1 MNTDQIATFRQSL
14 AETIAWC
21 STRATLAD
29 PEHSLRTPALHPG
42 SLDYTQSL
50 AERQACVATVIDTR
64 SRLLRNAGLE
74 PQSPATDLA
83 GGRLVLYMP
92 DGTINDGGA
101 AVYSRRFFDDDDVPP
116 WDCWVLYVTDPL
128 TPEQCLAEKARGRRS
143 GRWSSVPPTL
153 GEDLVMRHDDPPY
166 YVVEPAWSDS
176 YLVSWVAPPLI
187 PLAHTGLIGNPI
199 CCIEWLADR
208 DTPFTRALQELQLLV

>member
-1 MNTDQIATFRQSL
+1 MDQVARFRQSL

-21 STRATLAD
+21 TAWATLAD
-29 PEHSLRTPALHPG
+29 PEHCLRTPALQP
-42 SLDYTQSL
+42 SPLEYMQSL
-50 AERQACVATVIDTR
+50 AERRACVATVIDAR
-64 SRLLRNAGLE
+64 SQLLRDAGLE
-74 PQSPATDLA
+74 PQAPATNLA

-101 AVYSRRFFDDDDVPP
+101 AVYSRRFYDDDDIPP
-116 WDCWVLYVTDPL
+116 WDCWVLYVSDPL
-128 TPEQCLAEKARGRRS
+128 APEERLAEKARGRRS

-153 GEDLVMRHDDPPY
+153 GEDLVMRGDAPPY
-166 YVVEPAWSDS
+166 YEVEPAWSDS

-199 CCIEWLADR
+199 SCLEWLADR
-208 DTPFTRALQELQLLV
+208 NTPFTRALQEVRLLV